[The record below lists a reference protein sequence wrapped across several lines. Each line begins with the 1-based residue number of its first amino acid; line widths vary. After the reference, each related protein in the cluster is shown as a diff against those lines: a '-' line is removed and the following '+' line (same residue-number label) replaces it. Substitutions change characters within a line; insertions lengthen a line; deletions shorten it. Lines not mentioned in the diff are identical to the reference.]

1 MICPAIA
8 FPEVKTSQI
17 ARQVIPGAG
26 VEMPDRGLGV
36 VASRS
41 CVPGALFIV
50 VVMLKLGIELVP
62 TVRRNMPPIVADLT
76 LGTLAAAV
84 VLTVTTI
91 ISAIVLVTTDRLAVI
106 GSGVSLA
113 TIWAVV
119 AAIARAR
126 LIGVRLARSTSR
138 ELWSARAAGVGEGAG
153 M

>member
-1 MICPAIA
+1 LDVIRPTIA
-8 FPEVKTSQI
+8 LLEVKMSQI

-26 VEMPDRGLGV
+26 VEMPDMGVSV

-62 TVRRNMPPIVADLT
+62 TVRRNMPPIAADLT
-76 LGTLAAAV
+76 LGALAAAV

-91 ISAIVLVTTDRLAVI
+91 ISSIVLVTTDRLAVV

-119 AAIARAR
+119 AAIARC
-126 LIGVRLARSTSR
+126 
-138 ELWSARAAGVGEGAG
+138 
-153 M
+153 